1 MSHFFFAVVHI
12 LLRLAYFMKTWNGS
26 FTWDWTK
33 IVAAI
38 IMIIITI
45 IIYYSHSTLCVPY
58 YNYYHIQLVAQSCC
72 FFFVVYPKNCIHFSW
87 KWIYVLWTNSFSV
100 IFLLPSHTLRSA
112 ALYLLLW
119 IWMRCDYDGCASLPS
134 SKSPDTIEQKHSSSA
149 FSFAAASLDDSYYTN
164 ETKKKKTNTQATAS
178 STVATTL
185 FKMAIVLIF
194 FYCRLLVGAFFL
206 CTSSSWCSSI
216 LSSLKPTHC
225 NWAWLNALI

>member
-72 FFFVVYPKNCIHFSW
+72 FF
-87 KWIYVLWTNSFSV
+87 LSFIQKIAFISAGNGSMYFEPIRLV
-100 IFLLPSHTLRSA
+100 WFFYFLLTLFAQLHS
-112 ALYLLLW
+112 
-119 IWMRCDYDGCASLPS
+119 ICFCEFECDV
-134 SKSPDTIEQKHSSSA
+134 IM
-149 FSFAAASLDDSYYTN
+149 
-164 ETKKKKTNTQATAS
+164 
-178 STVATTL
+178 TVAQVYL
-185 FKMAIVLIF
+185 HQNHQ
-194 FYCRLLVGAFFL
+194 
-206 CTSSSWCSSI
+206 I
-216 LSSLKPTHC
+216 LSSKNIPHLHLVLQQHHSMTRITQTRRKKRKQIRRQQP
-225 NWAWLNALI
+225 ALR